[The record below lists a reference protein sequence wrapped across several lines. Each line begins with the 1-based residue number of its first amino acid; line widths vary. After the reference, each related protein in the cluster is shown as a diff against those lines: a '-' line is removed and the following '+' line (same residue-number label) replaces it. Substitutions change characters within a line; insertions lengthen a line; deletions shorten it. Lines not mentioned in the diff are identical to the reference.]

1 MNIRTYRA
9 GTMKEALDLV
19 RRELG
24 GEAIILSTRQV
35 LKKRRFPWQ
44 KAQNEAEVVA
54 GIAEQ
59 TDALRQSAGKDA
71 DRPGS
76 NAAPSF
82 SSTATAAAQITTAVD
97 ELAERIARR
106 RQESLDDN
114 AAHHQRHSDDRSE
127 STLLPEIKSHTARP
141 AHPPA
146 ASDARH
152 ETVESLMAQ
161 LNAASSRLGRTE
173 MPDDLFHLYTQLI
186 DADVSDDDARE
197 LVLQL
202 KANLDLA
209 GTTDIS
215 RAAAELS
222 RLVEQSL
229 TCCGPI
235 QTGSSR
241 PTVAALVGPTG
252 VGKTT
257 TIAKLAANFK
267 LRDRL
272 DVGLVTVD
280 TYRVA
285 AVEQLRTYAEI
296 IDLPMHVVTSP
307 AEMRRSIDELADMD
321 LVLIDTAGRSP
332 RDELRIQELRTLLAE
347 ANVDQ
352 VHLVMSLNSSLRS
365 LEATAARFRT
375 VGASSMLLT
384 KLDEAP
390 APGVILSAARRI
402 DLPISYLT
410 TGQDVPDDI
419 EAAAPAR
426 LARLI
431 VGRDDLTQHASFP

>member
-1 MNIRTYRA
+1 MR
-9 GTMKEALDLV
+9 EALDLV

-35 LKKRRFPWQ
+35 ALKRRFPWQ
-44 KAQNEAEVVA
+44 KLRNEAEVVA

-59 TDALRQSAGKDA
+59 TDTLRQTADA
-71 DRPGS
+71 DAVRGRARAVPSQESETRSAVPHPDGS
-76 NAAPSF
+76 A
-82 SSTATAAAQITTAVD
+82 ID
-97 ELAERIARR
+97 RLAERIARQR
-106 RQESLDDN
+106 RQDIAANSANADPQDDDLDQTSGAQTLEPDPPGP
-114 AAHHQRHSDDRSE
+114 ADPPRTPVARS
-127 STLLPEIKSHTARP
+127 
-141 AHPPA
+141 
-146 ASDARH
+146 

-161 LNAASSRLGRTE
+161 LDAASNRPGRTE
-173 MPDDLFHLYTQLI
+173 IPDSLFHFYTQLI
-186 DADVSDDDARE
+186 DADVSDNDARD

-202 KANLDLA
+202 KSECDVVGAEDRSRMSSLLA
-209 GTTDIS
+209 
-215 RAAAELS
+215 RQ
-222 RLVEQSL
+222 VENQL

-235 QTGSSR
+235 QTKRGA
-241 PTVAALVGPTG
+241 PTVVALVGPTG

-267 LRDRL
+267 LRDRVN
-272 DVGLVTVD
+272 VGLVTVD

-307 AEMRRSIDELADMD
+307 TEMRRSMEELAKMD

-332 RDELRIQELRTLLAE
+332 RDELRIQELRSLLAE
-347 ANVDQ
+347 ADVDQ
-352 VHLVMSLNSSLRS
+352 VHLVMSLVSSLRS
-365 LEATAARFRT
+365 LETTAARFRA

-402 DLPISYLT
+402 QLPISYLT

-419 EAAAPAR
+419 EAAEPKR

-431 VGRDDLTQHASFP
+431 VGHDGPM